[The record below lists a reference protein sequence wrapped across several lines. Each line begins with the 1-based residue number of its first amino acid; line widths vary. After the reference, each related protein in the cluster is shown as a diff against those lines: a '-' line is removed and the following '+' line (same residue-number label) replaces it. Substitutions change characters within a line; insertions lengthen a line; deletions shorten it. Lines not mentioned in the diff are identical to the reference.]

1 MGRWSPA
8 GMRTPVLVVLVV
20 PRGLRTV
27 HLIQLVLLLLAFPM
41 SALLMFS
48 IQSSEYFIIVF
59 IFF

>member
-1 MGRWSPA
+1 ME
-8 GMRTPVLVVLVV
+8 TPVLVVLVV